1 MEGFLSMIIELTDGT
16 TVDSAELSLDRKSY
30 HVFFAGTEDVT
41 DLMRQYDK
49 VRTFSNFDR
58 DRDNN
63 RASDENRIAHGQAP
77 VVVGSTSL
85 WGNFATQIVTDPF
98 SAPLEAADRLG
109 NKISANTL
117 FSQIKWLLIIATVI
131 YLFVTLGGHNVL
143 KAVAKK

>member
-1 MEGFLSMIIELTDGT
+1 MIIELTDGT
-16 TVDSAELSLDRKSY
+16 TVDSSELSLDRKSY

-49 VRTFSNFDR
+49 VRVFSNFDR

-109 NKISANTL
+109 NKISGNSL